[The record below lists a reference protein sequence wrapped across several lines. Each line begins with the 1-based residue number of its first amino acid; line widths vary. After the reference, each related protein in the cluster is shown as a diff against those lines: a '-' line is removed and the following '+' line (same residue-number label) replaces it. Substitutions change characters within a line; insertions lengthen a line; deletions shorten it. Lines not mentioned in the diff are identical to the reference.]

1 MGGVKISVCIPVY
14 NGEEFI
20 REAIDSVLAQ
30 DYTDFELVIVDNQSN
45 DSSISIIESYNDR
58 RIKLFRNDSNIGMVP
73 NWNRAL
79 EHAQGTY
86 IKILP
91 ADDLL
96 MPGCLKAQVEILE
109 KDTNKE
115 ISLVCGRRNIID
127 HTGKVLFTRGFTNRS
142 IRMGGTDA
150 VNKVIRSG
158 GNSIGEGGA
167 VMFRREIIQKTGN
180 FTDAIFYLL
189 DLDLWFR
196 ILLHG
201 DLFALPQVV
210 SGFRVSGS
218 SASVKVVKKQKEDYF
233 NFIKK
238 IYNSEQFKL
247 SWINYRTGL
256 FFTFALTEA
265 KKLIYRFVVKG

>member
-1 MGGVKISVCIPVY
+1 M
-14 NGEEFI
+14 
-20 REAIDSVLAQ
+20 
-30 DYTDFELVIVDNQSN
+30 
-45 DSSISIIESYNDR
+45 
-58 RIKLFRNDSNIGMVP
+58 
-73 NWNRAL
+73 

-96 MPGCLKAQVEILE
+96 MPGCLQAQVDILE
-109 KDTNKE
+109 KDTKKE

-127 HTGKVLFTRGFTNRS
+127 HGGKVLFTRGFTNKVERVS
-142 IRMGGTDA
+142 GTEA
-150 VNKVIRSG
+150 VNRIIRSG
-158 GNSIGEGGA
+158 GNSLGEGGA
-167 VMFRREIIQKTGN
+167 VMFRREIIQKTGH

-201 DLFALPQVV
+201 DLYALPQVV
-210 SGFRVSGS
+210 SAFRISGS

-247 SWINYRTGL
+247 TWLNYRTGL

>member
-1 MGGVKISVCIPVY
+1 MSEVKISVCIPVF

-20 REAIDSVLAQ
+20 REAIDSVLSQ
-30 DYTDFELVIVDNQSN
+30 SYTNFEVVIVDNQST
-45 DSSISIIESYNDR
+45 DSTLSIVRSYKDA
-58 RIKLFRNDSNIGMVP
+58 RIKLFINESNIGMVP
-73 NWNRAL
+73 NWNRAM

-96 MPGCLKAQVEILE
+96 MPGCLETQVEILE
-109 KDTNKE
+109 KDINKE

-127 HTGKVLFTRGFTNRS
+127 HSGKLLFTRGFTNKVERVS
-142 IRMGGTDA
+142 GTEA
-150 VNKVIRSG
+150 VNRIIRSG
-158 GNSIGEGGA
+158 GNSLGEGGA
-167 VMFRREIIQKTGN
+167 VMFRREIIQKTGP
-180 FTDAIFYLL
+180 FTDKIFYLL

-201 DLFALPQVV
+201 DLYALPQVV
-210 SGFRVSGS
+210 SAFRISGS

-238 IYNSEQFKL
+238 IYNSEEYKL
-247 SWINYRTGL
+247 SWFNFRTGL